1 MRVKIIENKW
11 VPPSRKF
18 LAMTVWPFI
27 FVRKDVKEKNTSAY
41 IKINLNHEMIHIK
54 QQQELLVIPFYFL
67 YFLLFIPY
75 GFKYRK
81 NPFEAEAFANETD
94 KNYLSKRKRYAWT
107 KYLWQV

>member
-1 MRVKIIENKW
+1 MRVRIIENRCI
-11 VPPSRKF
+11 PPSKKF

-27 FVRKDVKEKNTSAY
+27 FVRKDVKAKNPSGY

-54 QQQELLVIPFYFL
+54 QQQELLVIPFYLL
-67 YFLLFIPY
+67 YFLLFILY

-94 KNYLSKRKRYAWT
+94 MNYLTKRKRYAWT
-107 KYLWQV
+107 KHL